1 MSIGPLAEFLCDSL
15 RPLGPVMAKRMFSG
29 AGIFCDGLMFALIIG
44 DAVYLKT
51 DADGEAAFKGEG
63 MGPFVYQAKGRSVA
77 LGYWRMPERLLDEPD
92 ELVVWS
98 RAALAVAHRAAREKA
113 KGKASNAP
121 AAASRP
127 KPSKAGKARTAASAK
142 PSIPRR

>member
-1 MSIGPLAEFLCDSL
+1 MTIGPLAEFLCDTL
-15 RPLGPVMAKRMFSG
+15 QPLGPVMAKRMFSG

-63 MGPFVYQAKGRSVA
+63 MGPFVYQAKGRTVA

-92 ELVVWS
+92 EMVLWS
-98 RAALAVAHRAAREKA
+98 RAALAVAHRAARQKA
-113 KGKASNAP
+113 KGKAPKTPS
-121 AAASRP
+121 AARRP
-127 KPSKAGKARTAASAK
+127 MPTKAGKAKARTPAK
-142 PSIPRR
+142 AGR

>member
-1 MSIGPLAEFLCDSL
+1 MTVGPLAEFLCDTL

-63 MGPFVYQAKGRSVA
+63 MGPFVYQAKGRTVA

-92 ELVVWS
+92 EMLLWS
-98 RAALAVAHRAAREKA
+98 RAALAVAHRAARQKA
-113 KGKASNAP
+113 KGKAPKATRRPTPNKAGNAKGRAP
-121 AAASRP
+121 AKTGR
-127 KPSKAGKARTAASAK
+127 
-142 PSIPRR
+142 

>member
-1 MSIGPLAEFLCDSL
+1 MTIGPLAEFLCDTL

-51 DADGEAAFKGEG
+51 DAGGEAAFKAEG
-63 MGPFVYQAKGRSVA
+63 MGPFLYQAKGRTVA

-92 ELVVWS
+92 EMVLWS
-98 RAALAVAHRAAREKA
+98 RAALAVAHRAARQKA
-113 KGKASNAP
+113 KGKAPKTPSTAR
-121 AAASRP
+121 RP
-127 KPSKAGKARTAASAK
+127 MPIKAGKAKARTPAK
-142 PSIPRR
+142 AGR